1 MPQSLFGRITLVYLA
16 VALSAAVVVFFA
28 HDWFHSNLLSGIGIA
43 QPLGDAVGTVVIL
56 ASAFLGQR
64 LVSIAFFRD
73 YAYGMATAA
82 RDMSAKGSA
91 VRTITDEVAAEL
103 NSVPDFNEVLRG
115 QLKDVTAETETAAY
129 QITERLQAIDDVV
142 TRLNNFVQASSDQA
156 SQRIESAEARIND
169 NAHLI
174 EEMRSYIQARLED
187 AERDQQRVNQVV
199 NDARALGS
207 LTGLVKDIAAQ
218 TNLLALN
225 AAIEAAR
232 AGEAGRGFAVV
243 ADEVRK
249 LSSETESAVQK
260 INQGIS
266 GVADSIA
273 TQFQDKL
280 SHSSLDR
287 ERTALETFADRLSEL
302 GGRYE
307 DLMRSEATVLS
318 TIRQSSEELA
328 QMFVEAVASVQFQD
342 VTRQQLE
349 QISDALGQLAAH
361 TKILSERLRQSDDES
376 LSYRPLAE
384 HLDDLYGKYVMQRQR
399 DTHAQALGKAA
410 PAGAAVAAA
419 SAPPQ
424 VELF

>member
-16 VALSAAVVVFFA
+16 VALSAAIVVFFA
-28 HDWFHSNLLSGIGIA
+28 HDWFHGQFLTGLTIA
-43 QPLGDAVGTVVIL
+43 QPLGDAVGTMVIL
-56 ASAFLGQR
+56 AAAFLGQR

-82 RDMSAKGSA
+82 QDMTAKGSA
-91 VRTITDEVAAEL
+91 VRTVTDEVAAEL
-103 NSVPDFNEVLRG
+103 EGVPAFNDVLRG
-115 QLKDVTAETETAAY
+115 QLKDVIAETEGAAY
-129 QITERLQAIDDVV
+129 QITERLQSIDDVV
-142 TRLNNFVQASSDQA
+142 TRLNDFVQASSDEA
-156 SQRIESAEARIND
+156 AQRIESAEARISD
-169 NAHLI
+169 NTRLMS
-174 EEMRSYIQARLED
+174 EMRSYIQNRLEE
-187 AERDQQRVNQVV
+187 AERDQHRVNQVV
-199 NDARALGS
+199 TDARELGT
-207 LTGLVKDIAAQ
+207 LTGLIKDIAAQ

-249 LSSETESAVQK
+249 LSSETEAAVQK

-266 GVADSIA
+266 GVAESIA

-280 SHSSLDR
+280 SNSSLDK
-287 ERTALETFADRLSEL
+287 ERNALETFAERLDDL
-302 GGRYE
+302 GSRYE
-307 DLMRSEATVLS
+307 ELMRSEAVVLS
-318 TIRQSSEELA
+318 TIRQSSGELA

-349 QISDALGQLAAH
+349 QIGEALSELAAH
-361 TKILSERLRQSDDES
+361 AKLLCERLRQSDDET
-376 LSYRPLAE
+376 LAYRPLAE
-384 HLDDLYGKYVMQRQR
+384 HLNDLYGKYVMQRQR
-399 DTHAQALGKAA
+399 ETHAKALGHAA
-410 PAGAAVAAA
+410 PAGGGQAA